1 MAAPAARATGL
12 AQPAALNC
20 SAAVAPAHRMAMEC
34 SMVRVHPTARALLMA
49 LLMARAQPSVLA
61 RAARALLMARAQPSV
76 LARAAL
82 VPPSVR
88 APVARPSVLAQVRQ
102 AEPALRAALTD
113 RGLAGRVTP
122 PRLPAARS
130 GQATVRWY
138 LFELGDAPKPATQ
151 RRAVQPP
158 RATPIPIWP
167 NTWQA

>member
-1 MAAPAARATGL
+1 MGL

-34 SMVRVHPTARALLMA
+34 SMVRVHPTARALLM
-49 LLMARAQPSVLA
+49 
-61 RAARALLMARAQPSV
+61 ALLMARAQPSV

-130 GQATVRWY
+130 GRVTPPRLPAARSGQATVRWY

>member
-1 MAAPAARATGL
+1 MMAAPAARAMGL

-20 SAAVAPAHRMAMEC
+20 AAAVAPAHRMAMEC

-102 AEPALRAALTD
+102 AE
-113 RGLAGRVTP
+113 
-122 PRLPAARS
+122 
-130 GQATVRWY
+130 
-138 LFELGDAPKPATQ
+138 
-151 RRAVQPP
+151 
-158 RATPIPIWP
+158 
-167 NTWQA
+167 

>member
-1 MAAPAARATGL
+1 
-12 AQPAALNC
+12 
-20 SAAVAPAHRMAMEC
+20 
-34 SMVRVHPTARALLMA
+34 MVRVHPTARALLMA

-130 GQATVRWY
+130 GRVTPPRLPAARLALATVRWY

-158 RATPIPIWP
+158 QATPIPIWP